1 MSLGARSQPAATTH
15 AEALGDVSSSGAAP
29 PFRLRLYVTGA
40 TPASSRAVVNARRFC
55 ETHLAG
61 KYSLEILGIVEHVAE
76 AALDEVV
83 AAPTLIKLAPLPVRR
98 FIGDLTDTRRLEESV
113 AADTLG
119 MSTQAE

>member
-1 MSLGARSQPAATTH
+1 MSPASRSPPAATAH
-15 AEALGDVSSSGAAP
+15 VEPLAADAAAGL
-29 PFRLRLYVTGA
+29 PFRLRLYVSGA

-61 KYSLEILGIVEHVAE
+61 RYSLEILSIVQHVAE

-98 FIGDLTDTRRLEESV
+98 FIGDLTDTRRLEESL
-113 AADTLG
+113 AADSIGL
-119 MSTQAE
+119 AAPFE